1 MENGKKPLVVIVG
14 PTAVGKTEVAISL
27 AKRLD
32 GMIVSADSMQ
42 IYRHMNI
49 GSAKPTKE
57 DMDGIPHFMIDEVD
71 PNEDYSVACYQK
83 RALEYISLIHNK
95 NRIPILAG
103 GTGLYV
109 NSVVYPMDF
118 TQARGD
124 WEYRRSLMRLAERE
138 GKHRLYKILAEK
150 DPVSAK
156 RIHPN
161 DQKRIIRALEVF
173 HLTGRP
179 MSEFSTSYRE
189 KEVPFRLAMCGLT
202 MDRKTLYNRINLR
215 VDRMVAAGLVNEVKN
230 LVQMGY
236 SPVLPSMQ
244 GLGYK
249 EITAYL
255 NGQISLEDAIA
266 RIKRDTRRYAKR
278 QFTWFK
284 RDKRIRW
291 FNVLQYKDPSQLI
304 EEMMAYIQV
313 SCIINC
319 PHLSKK

>member
-1 MENGKKPLVVIVG
+1 MENGKRPLVVVVG
-14 PTAVGKTEVAISL
+14 PTAVGKTDVAISL
-27 AKRLD
+27 AKRLN
-32 GMIVSADSMQ
+32 GIIISADSMQ
-42 IYRHMNI
+42 IYRHMDI

-57 DMDGIPHFMIDEVD
+57 EMNGIPHFMIDEVD
-71 PNEDYSVACYQK
+71 PYEDFSVACYQEK
-83 RALEYISLIHNK
+83 ALEYISLVHK
-95 NRIPILAG
+95 MSRMPILVG

-118 TQARGD
+118 TQAQGD
-124 WEYRRSLMRLAERE
+124 WEYRKDLMRLAERE
-138 GKHRLYKILAEK
+138 GKHKLHEILTEK

-179 MSEFSTSYRE
+179 MSEYSTSYRE

-202 MDRKTLYNRINLR
+202 MDRKTLYDRINLR
-215 VDRMVAAGLVNEVKN
+215 VDRMVAAGLINEVRS

-236 SPVLPSMQ
+236 SPNLPSMQ

-249 EITAYL
+249 EIIAHL
-255 NGQISLEDAIA
+255 NGQISLEEAIA
-266 RIKRDTRRYAKR
+266 LIKRDTRRYAKR

-284 RDKRIRW
+284 RDKRIQW
-291 FNVLQYKDPSQLI
+291 FDVLQYKDPSRLI
-304 EEMMAYIQV
+304 EEIIAYIQEK
-313 SCIINC
+313 I
-319 PHLSKK
+319 L